1 MIEITL
7 PNGRKGIRA
16 VYSEQIISEYR
27 GNPFIEA
34 LPQICSTEQV
44 IDKLAVYPV
53 YDDSE
58 RYLDKQ
64 YRVHIIQR
72 VFQCFQP
79 LMIHLD
85 LESKISRV
93 IRQGYIAR
101 NPFNPQNVN
110 RYVESYDTFNCISDT
125 NELFFSTG
133 LSLTIIGISGIG
145 KTTAINRI
153 LSMYPQIIVHS
164 KYKDNKFSIYQLP
177 YLKIDAPHDGSI
189 KGLCIDFFLKID
201 SLLGTN
207 YYEKFGQSRLSA
219 NAMLPIMAKIA
230 INTGL
235 GVLIIDEIQNLNS
248 ARSGGIEMMLNFFVK
263 LSNLGI
269 PNITIGNPSAMPVF
283 QSRFRQARRGSGQGA
298 IVWDRLNKDENWDL
312 LVNAIWDY
320 QWTMKTTILNK
331 EISEVLYFESQGITD
346 IAIKLFVMTQIRA
359 IMLGTEE
366 ISTDLIK
373 QTADENLKLVKPMLD
388 ALKNGDSTKIAKYE
402 DIFTSDN
409 NLINLYGSGNNKT
422 NLEKKIEEVKQ
433 YKINKEKENIL
444 MNENNMLESNGLNI
458 NSENTKIFHV
468 NDKQQTLKKNDNKSK
483 TRVKKYSD
491 ENDIRKIVFRGKN
504 DFLSSHES
512 LLTNGIIKDFNSDIF
527 TFGDIK

>member
-1 MIEITL
+1 MIEITI

-85 LESKISRV
+85 LESKISRIV
-93 IRQGYIAR
+93 RQGYIAR

-153 LSMYPQIIVHS
+153 LAMYPQIIVHS
-164 KYKDNKFSIYQLP
+164 KYKNAMFSMYQLT
-177 YLKIDAPHDGSI
+177 YLKIDCPHDGSI

-201 SLLGTN
+201 SLIGSN
-207 YYEKFGQSRLSA
+207 YYVKFGQSRLSA
-219 NAMLPIMAKIA
+219 NAMLPVMAKIA

-248 ARSGGIEMMLNFFVK
+248 ARSGGIEEMLNFFVK

-283 QSRFRQARRGSGQGA
+283 QSKFRQARRGSGQGA
-298 IVWDRLNKDENWDL
+298 IVWDRLTKDENWDL

-320 QWTMKTTILNK
+320 QWTRKTTTLNK
-331 EISEVLYFESQGITD
+331 EISDLLYYESQGITD
-346 IAIKLFVMTQIRA
+346 IAVKLFVMTQIRA

-366 ISTDLIK
+366 ISTTLIK
-373 QTADENLKLVKPMLD
+373 QTADENLKLVKPMID

-402 DIFTSDN
+402 DISTSDN
-409 NLINLYGSGNNKT
+409 YFFNIYDKGNGKES
-422 NLEKKIEEVKQ
+422 LQRKIDEVKQ
-433 YKINKEKENIL
+433 YRNIE
-444 MNENNMLESNGLNI
+444 NENNILESTGLKA
-458 NSENTKIFHV
+458 NSENTERLHI
-468 NDKQQTLKKNDNKSK
+468 NDEQQSPKKN
-483 TRVKKYSD
+483 VKKRKVSD
-491 ENDIRKIVFRGKN
+491 MKYRDESDIRRVVNSGKN
-504 DFLSSHES
+504 DFLSAHES
-512 LLTNGIIKDFNSDIF
+512 LLTNGIIKDFYSDIF

>member
-7 PNGRKGIRA
+7 PNGRKGIKA
-16 VYSEQIISEYR
+16 IYNEQFIPEYE

-34 LPQICSTEQV
+34 LPQICTTEQI
-44 IDKLAVYPV
+44 IDKLSVYPT
-53 YDDSE
+53 YDESE
-58 RYLDKQ
+58 RFLEKQ

-85 LESKISRV
+85 IESKISRI

-101 NPFNPQNVN
+101 NPFNPKYTN
-110 RYVESYDTFNCISDT
+110 RYIESYDDTFNCEFAT

-133 LSLTIIGISGIG
+133 LSLTILGISGIG

-164 KYKDNKFSIYQLP
+164 KYKDSKFSVYQLP
-177 YLKIDAPHDGSI
+177 YLKIDTPHDGSL
-189 KGLCIDFFLKID
+189 KGLCIDFFLKVD

-207 YYEKFGQSRLSA
+207 YYCKYGQNRLSA
-219 NAMLPIMAKIA
+219 NAMLPVMAKIA

-269 PNITIGNPSAMPVF
+269 PSITIGNPSAMPVF
-283 QSRFRQARRGSGQGA
+283 QSKFRQARRGSGQGA
-298 IVWDRLNKDENWDL
+298 IVWDRMTKDENWDL
-312 LVNAIWDY
+312 LINAIWDY
-320 QWTMKTTILNK
+320 QWTRKITTLNK
-331 EISEVLYFESQGITD
+331 EISDLLYHESQGITD
-346 IAIKLFVMTQIRA
+346 IAVKLFVMTQIRA

-366 ISTDLIK
+366 ISTTLIK
-373 QTADENLKLVKPMLD
+373 QTADENLKLVKPMID

-402 DIFTSDN
+402 DISTSDN
-409 NLINLYGSGNNKT
+409 CFFNIYDKGNGKAS
-422 NLEKKIEEVKQ
+422 LQKKMDEMKQ
-433 YKINKEKENIL
+433 YRNIENENVV
-444 MNENNMLESNGLNI
+444 MNENNILKSTKLNENSKNIESFHMNDEQQISRKNI
-458 NSENTKIFHV
+458 
-468 NDKQQTLKKNDNKSK
+468 KKRKASDIKC
-483 TRVKKYSD
+483 RD
-491 ENDIRKIVFRGKN
+491 ENDIRGVVHRGKN
-504 DFLSSHES
+504 DFLSAHES
-512 LLTNGIIKDFNSDIF
+512 LLTNGIIKDFYSDIF
-527 TFGDIK
+527 TFGEIK